1 MSAKPGFNKNSILWR
16 LVLPIPL
23 FAIVAIAAALVVLP
37 QVIASNSIA
46 DAERAALETVNQFKE
61 LRGYYTKNVV
71 AKAVAAGLTATPEHA
86 QDPNSI
92 PLPAT
97 LIHDISEVLKS
108 RDTRIQLYSTLP
120 FPIRAERKLDE
131 FQQRAWSFLSTNSKA
146 TLSEQQAVDGNR
158 TLRVAVADVMQAE
171 ACVACHNARADS
183 PKRDWKLG
191 DVRGVLEVNTS
202 IEAALA
208 SGERLGFY
216 IAAAIALIAVL
227 LTAIAYFFGR
237 TVSRP
242 LLSMSNAMTRLA
254 NGDLSVSVPAAK
266 RQDEIGEMA
275 EAMRVFKD
283 NAAQIESARAERTQL
298 EAKAREDEKR
308 MLESVSAD
316 FNSSVGGIVGNVT
329 SAAEELRN
337 TANRLMALANQTGDS
352 TVNASASIDN
362 ASASAQTVA
371 AAAEELSASI
381 NEIARQVSQ
390 SSQIAQQAVQR
401 AQRTDQTV
409 AGLSDAANRIGEV
422 IHLIQ
427 DIAERT
433 NLLALNATIEAARA
447 GDAGKGFAVVAG
459 EVKGLATQTARAT
472 EDISTQI
479 AAIRRVSDES
489 VAAIR
494 EIGEVIGQLN
504 SVTTA
509 ISAAVEEQSSATRD
523 IAQHVMQTSQAA
535 KDVSSKIH
543 EVDASSQESKSAA
556 NQVLDA
562 SNDLSSRSHQ
572 LRDEVTRFLQK
583 LQRQ

>member
-1 MSAKPGFNKNSILWR
+1 MTLTARSSRHSIIWR
-16 LVLPIPL
+16 LVLPIPI
-23 FAIVAIAAALVVLP
+23 FAALAIIAALLVLP
-37 QVIASNSIA
+37 RVIASNSIA

-86 QDPNSI
+86 QDPKSI

-108 RDTRIQLYSTLP
+108 RDTRIQLYSSLP
-120 FPIRAERKLDE
+120 FPIRGERKLDE
-131 FQQRAWSFLSTNSKA
+131 FQQRAWTALSADPKT
-146 TLSEQQAVDGNR
+146 TLSEQQLINGNR
-158 TLRVAVADVMQAE
+158 TLRVAVADVMQAD

-191 DVRGVLEVNTS
+191 DVRGVLEVDTS

-208 SGERLGFY
+208 GGERLGHY

-227 LTAIAYFFGR
+227 LTAIAFFFGR
-237 TVSRP
+237 TVARP
-242 LLSMSNAMTRLA
+242 LLSMSTAMTRLA
-254 NGDLSVSVPAAK
+254 EGDLTVSVPAAK
-266 RQDEIGEMA
+266 RRDEIGEMA

-283 NAAQIESARAERTQL
+283 NAAQIERARAERAQL
-298 EAKAREDEKR
+298 EDKAREDEKR
-308 MLESVSAD
+308 MLETVSAD
-316 FNSSVGGIVGNVT
+316 FNSSVGGIVGRVT
-329 SAAEELRN
+329 GAAEELRN
-337 TANRLMALANQTGDS
+337 TANRLMALASRTGDS
-352 TVNASASIDN
+352 TVEASASIDS
-362 ASASAQTVA
+362 ASTSAQTVA

-390 SSQIAQQAVQR
+390 SSQIAQEAVQR
-401 AQRTDQTV
+401 AQRTDHTV

-472 EDISTQI
+472 EDISAQI
-479 AAIRRVSDES
+479 GAIRRVSDES

-494 EIGEVIGQLN
+494 GIGEIIGQLN
-504 SVTTA
+504 QVTTS
-509 ISAAVEEQSSATRD
+509 ISAAVEEQSSATRE
-523 IAQHVMQTSQAA
+523 IAQHVVQTSQAA
-535 KDVSSKIH
+535 KEVSSKIH
-543 EVDASSQESKSAA
+543 DVDVSSQESKSAA

-562 SNDLSSRSHQ
+562 SNDLSDRSHQ
-572 LRDEVTRFLQK
+572 LREEVTRFLGK